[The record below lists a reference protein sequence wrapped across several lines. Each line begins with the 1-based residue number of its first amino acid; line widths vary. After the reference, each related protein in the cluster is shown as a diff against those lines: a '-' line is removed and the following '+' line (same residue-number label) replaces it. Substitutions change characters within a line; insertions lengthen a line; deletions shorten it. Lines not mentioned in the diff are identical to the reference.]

1 MVKSKDLLIE
11 IGTEEMPSSL
21 LEPAIQGFKEKVI
34 DFLSQNRI
42 NFEKVK
48 TYYTPRRLAVL
59 VQKVADQQ
67 KRGVIEVAGPPWR
80 NAFDQNGNPLRSAH
94 AFAKSQGK
102 SVHDLY
108 PKKTD
113 RGEYVFVKKETPQ
126 EKTQTLFIKKLPEI
140 IQTIPFSKTMRWL
153 DSKIRFG
160 RPIRWLCAMYG
171 SKPLIFK
178 IDGIVSAPR
187 TFGHFN
193 FSRNHIKLKSA
204 SAYEKTLQNYG
215 VIPNPLSRKRDV
227 EKKLNRLAQKVNGV
241 VVKDENLLSDI
252 VNTIEYPYPILCQF
266 KSDFLSLPAVILI
279 TALKSHQHCFSIQ
292 NKAGHLRPFFIT
304 VANNPKCNQEKVKT
318 WYEKAVES
326 RLNDAMFYL
335 KEDLKNGFSLLN
347 EKQKEVIWIEELGSL
362 FDKTQRLVELA
373 KFITQNVPEIEK
385 EMFIR
390 AAGLA
395 KLDLLTNMVREKEF
409 TSLQGT
415 IGGIYVEASG
425 EPPPVAKAIR
435 EHYLPRNLNDT
446 LPKSK
451 EGALLSII
459 DKIDYIVAS
468 FIIGAIPSGS
478 EDPFALRRQASAI
491 FSIILDKGFFLDLNG
506 LISYDIKLFEQ
517 ASYPVIA
524 RCNLNETLKKI
535 RQFLKERL
543 ISLLLDR
550 KIRYDAVNAVI
561 ETFWVNPVDA
571 WHRIT
576 ALEKFRSG
584 KNFEN
589 LVIGQ
594 KRVVNILKGQ
604 DMVIPIKENLLT
616 EKEEIELL
624 NNAKQVEN
632 PLNEAIKKQDYTQA
646 LTLLLS
652 LRQSIDILFDNVLV
666 MTGDINL
673 RHNRLALLDYIKSL
687 FMKVAD
693 LSQIVLEGE

>member
-11 IGTEEMPSSL
+11 IGTEEMPSSF
-21 LEPAIQGFKEKVI
+21 LEPAIQGFKEKVN
-34 DFLSQNRI
+34 DFLNQHRI
-42 NFEKVK
+42 NFEKIK
-48 TYYTPRRLAVL
+48 TYYTPRRLTVL
-59 VQKVADQQ
+59 VQKVSDQQ

-80 NAFDQNGNPLRSAH
+80 NAFDQQGNPLRSAH

-102 SVHDLY
+102 TVHDLY
-108 PKKTD
+108 PKKTE

-126 EKTQTLFIKKLPEI
+126 EKTQHLLVQKLPEI

-153 DSKIRFG
+153 ESKIRFG

-171 SKPLIFK
+171 SKPIVFK
-178 IDGIVSAPR
+178 IDGLVSAPR

-193 FSRNHIKLKSA
+193 FSRNPIKLKSA
-204 SAYEKTLQNYG
+204 SDYEKTLLHYG
-215 VIPNPLSRKRDV
+215 VMPNPLNRKRDV
-227 EKKLNRLAQKVNGV
+227 EKKLNRLARKVNGV

-266 KSDFLSLPAVILI
+266 KSDFLSLPSVILI

-304 VANNPKCNQEKVKT
+304 VANNPKCNQETVRT

-335 KEDLKNGFSLLN
+335 REDLKNGFSLLT
-347 EKQKEVIWIEELGSL
+347 EKQKTVIWVEELGSL
-362 FDKTQRLVELA
+362 YDKTQRLVELA
-373 KFITQNVPEIEK
+373 KFITQYIPGIDK
-385 EMFIR
+385 DMFIR

-395 KLDLLTNMVREKEF
+395 KLDLLTYMVREKEF

-415 IGGIYVEASG
+415 IGGIYAEASG
-425 EPPPVAKAIR
+425 EPPPVAAAIR
-435 EHYLPRNLNDT
+435 EHYLPKSLNDV
-446 LPKSK
+446 LPRSK

-468 FIIGAIPSGS
+468 FMIGAIPSGS

-491 FSIILDKGFFLDLNG
+491 FSITLEKGFFIDLNG
-506 LISYDIKLFEQ
+506 LISHDIKLYEQ
-517 ASYPVIA
+517 AAYPIIA
-524 RCNLNETLKKI
+524 RCNLSEILNKI
-535 RQFLKERL
+535 HQFLKERL

-561 ETFWVNPVDA
+561 ESFWANPVDA
-571 WHRIT
+571 WQRIT

-584 KNFEN
+584 KDFEN

-604 DMVIPIKENLLT
+604 DMVVPIKENFLI

-624 NNAKQVEN
+624 NKAKEVED

-646 LTLLLS
+646 LSLLLS
-652 LRQSIDILFDNVLV
+652 LRQRIDVFFDNVLV